1 MLQTSALRRPYGNQ
15 TLIYNW
21 LEDRADVK
29 NERILKPLPSQVYF
43 SYLIHSLRIYIYLH
57 STIIILLQHTNVAM
71 ELFEVTQFDLK
82 SVNLNVNFSVESIDH
97 RNKIS
102 FFSSSFLCISWSST
116 GI

>member
-57 STIIILLQHTNVAM
+57 STIIILLTYECGYGTVRGDPIRS
-71 ELFEVTQFDLK
+71 EVRKLERK
-82 SVNLNVNFSVESIDH
+82 
-97 RNKIS
+97 
-102 FFSSSFLCISWSST
+102 FLCRINRSSK
-116 GI
+116 